1 VNPRQHSYVD
11 TSVLLSALLEDD
23 AAAVDAL
30 RRARHPVT
38 SLLTVA
44 ESRRT
49 LRRARAAG
57 RISEER
63 EAQCLQVLAE
73 TFDSWVLV
81 RITDEVLD
89 RAGEPFELEPLR
101 TLDAIHLATA
111 QLLGSPADV
120 TVLTRDERLRRNAAA
135 MGFAVA

>member
-1 VNPRQHSYVD
+1 MTPRQQSYVD
-11 TSVLLSALLEDD
+11 TSLLLSALLEDD
-23 AAAVDAL
+23 SAAVDAL
-30 RRARHPVT
+30 RQARNPVT
-38 SLLTVA
+38 SMLTVA

-63 EAQCLQVLAE
+63 EAQCLRLLTE

-81 RITDEVLD
+81 RITDEVLN

-111 QLLGSPADV
+111 QLLGPPSDV

-135 MGFAVA
+135 MGFAVG